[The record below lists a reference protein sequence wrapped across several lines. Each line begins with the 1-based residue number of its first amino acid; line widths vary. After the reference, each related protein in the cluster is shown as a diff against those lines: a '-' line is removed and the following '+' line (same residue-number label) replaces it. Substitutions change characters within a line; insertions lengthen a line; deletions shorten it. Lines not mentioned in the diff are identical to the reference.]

1 MKIVILLLLT
11 FIIILF
17 VLLFTKIKI
26 NIYKRHSYE
35 AYIEIILFKIFK
47 KRININK
54 IIQDY
59 MAGHS
64 NISNIRNTLTNIT
77 IVLNRKAIIK
87 KFLNKINID
96 KVTFISRFTSTNELI
111 FPYEGSVNWLL
122 ISFLKRFLNTT
133 FGHVKNEYYQIY
145 MLADNSN
152 GFDIDITFGIFL
164 YKLIPIILSNYKE
177 IKNLYQNLKKEE
189 KIYGKLK
196 STS

>member
-87 KFLNKINID
+87 KLLNKINID

-133 FGHVKNEYYQIY
+133 FGYVKNEYYQIY

-164 YKLIPIILSNYKE
+164 YKLVPIILSNYKE

>member
-11 FIIILF
+11 FIVILF

-87 KFLNKINID
+87 KLLNKINID

-145 MLADNSN
+145 MLTDNSN

-164 YKLIPIILSNYKE
+164 YKLVPIILSNYKE

>member
-1 MKIVILLLLT
+1 
-11 FIIILF
+11 
-17 VLLFTKIKI
+17 
-26 NIYKRHSYE
+26 
-35 AYIEIILFKIFK
+35 
-47 KRININK
+47 
-54 IIQDY
+54 

-87 KFLNKINID
+87 KLLNKINID

-133 FGHVKNEYYQIY
+133 FGYVKNEYYQIY

-164 YKLIPIILSNYKE
+164 YKLVPIILSNYKE